1 MDTDIQGIRTGNWV
15 IPSTGDKTTDD
26 IYAKHLKVY
35 LYAYLVDDPW
45 SMSGVISPS
54 QNPDHWVLIGNQNGY
69 GLSDNT
75 VLTKDEITQYMGG
88 KYIYQLNWVVKMEG
102 FTDDDGNTYS
112 ESNAAIN
119 YPVPV
124 GLKLNT
130 TGKDN
135 KGVDE
140 NDPKDKILLKI
151 LCIIKAL

>member
-1 MDTDIQGIRTGNWV
+1 M
-15 IPSTGDKTTDD
+15 
-26 IYAKHLKVY
+26 
-35 LYAYLVDDPW
+35 
-45 SMSGVISPS
+45 ISPS
-54 QNPDHWVLIGNQNGY
+54 QNPDHWALIGNQNGY

-124 GLKLNT
+124 GLKLRHNW
-130 TGKDN
+130 
-135 KGVDE
+135 
-140 NDPKDKILLKI
+140 
-151 LCIIKAL
+151 